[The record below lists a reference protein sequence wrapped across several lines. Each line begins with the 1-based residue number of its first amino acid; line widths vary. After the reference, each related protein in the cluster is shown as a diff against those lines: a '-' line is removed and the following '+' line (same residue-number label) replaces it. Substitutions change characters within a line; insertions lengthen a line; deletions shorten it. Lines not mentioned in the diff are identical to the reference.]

1 MVHYFHVLR
10 YLLGEVESVSALTTV
25 VEPVRTTR
33 DSQGVLVEE
42 VRCEVDD
49 TISCS
54 LRFAG
59 GAVGNLFFTWAG
71 RGQSDNFPGSFHGT
85 RGCFDGGNVTL
96 DGHEP
101 VELGNFFEANA
112 TAEDRASLFPH
123 GIRNAFSLEILDFL
137 QAIREGREMVTSAA
151 EGTRDLAVSF
161 AALESSLA
169 GRRVA
174 VRDVYEG
181 RLGAYEEA
189 INSELKI

>member
-25 VEPVRTTR
+25 VEPVRSTR
-33 DSQGVLVEE
+33 DGRGALVEE

-71 RGQSDNFPGSFHGT
+71 RGHSDNFPGSFHGT
-85 RGCFDGGNVTL
+85 RGCFDGGMVML
-96 DGHEP
+96 EDRVP
-101 VELGNFFEANA
+101 VELGDFFEANA
-112 TAEDRASLFPH
+112 TADEKNSLFPH
-123 GIRNAFSLEILDFL
+123 GIHSAFSLEILDFL
-137 QAIREGREMVTSAA
+137 QAIREGREMVTSAV

-161 AALESSLA
+161 AALESSLT
-169 GRRVA
+169 GSRVA
-174 VRDVYEG
+174 VQEVYEG

-189 INSELKI
+189 INSKLNI